1 MKQEINNYLAAEQY
15 TAPNIEI
22 IEIELTQIILTA
34 SLPDVGDG
42 GDAW

>member
-1 MKQEINNYLAAEQY
+1 MKTKTFKSAEQY
-15 TAPNIEI
+15 TAPDIEI
-22 IEIELTQIILTA
+22 IEIELTQNILTA